1 MLLIQ
6 TLLHMATSGQK
17 HHRQP
22 SFVLVF
28 VFYNV
33 LARSCPH
40 LNGDIKE
47 HVILINRFARRAKL
61 KSFASRPTSVKLDAQ
76 ICAVDQQQVIKNALI
91 FKGAKRLK
99 IQNGGS

>member
-1 MLLIQ
+1 MLLM

-17 HHRQP
+17 HHRRP

-33 LARSCPH
+33 LAHSRPH

-47 HVILINRFARRAKL
+47 QFTLINGFARRAKL
-61 KSFASRPTSVKLDAQ
+61 KSVASRPTSVKLDVQ
-76 ICAVDQQQVIKNALI
+76 MCSFGCI
-91 FKGAKRLK
+91 FRLLVVFNSS
-99 IQNGGS
+99 I

>member
-17 HHRQP
+17 HHRWP

-33 LARSCPH
+33 LARSRPH

-47 HVILINRFARRAKL
+47 QFTLINRAKL
-61 KSFASRPTSVKLDAQ
+61 KSVASRPTSVKLDVQ
-76 ICAVDQQQVIKNALI
+76 MCSVGCI
-91 FKGAKRLK
+91 FRLLVVFNSS
-99 IQNGGS
+99 I